1 MNFSISE
8 ENQNY
13 FSKKSIYI
21 QPEKLR
27 FFIIRNKIIEYILG
41 EEFHVEILK
50 RAKLVFKFL
59 SQTGGISK
67 EHFDLLWKL
76 SGDIHENNKKT
87 VFETLIE
94 LSRFLNNENL
104 EYIYEKLKIIPQEK
118 FDETTLELL
127 KEFIINSLK
136 NKMLNSSL
144 TSIIIIKKLIKL
156 LKNEKND
163 KIAFFCFF

>member
-1 MNFSISE
+1 M
-8 ENQNY
+8 
-13 FSKKSIYI
+13 
-21 QPEKLR
+21 
-27 FFIIRNKIIEYILG
+27 G

-50 RAKLVFKFL
+50 RSKLIFKFL

-67 EHFDLLWKL
+67 EYFDLLWKL

-104 EYIYEKLKIIPQEK
+104 EHIYDKLRKIPEDK
-118 FDETTLELL
+118 FDETTIELL

-136 NKMLNSSL
+136 NKYLNSTF
-144 TSIIIIKKLIKL
+144 TSNI
-156 LKNEKND
+156 
-163 KIAFFCFF
+163 